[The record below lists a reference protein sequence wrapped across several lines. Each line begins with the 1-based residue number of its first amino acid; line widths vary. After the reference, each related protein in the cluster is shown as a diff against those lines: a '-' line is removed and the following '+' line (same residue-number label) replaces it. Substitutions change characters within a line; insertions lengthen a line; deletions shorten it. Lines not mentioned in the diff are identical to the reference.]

1 MPARSDSRKPKAR
14 QRGVRLWQGH
24 RLQVVDAV
32 RQTALIDRES
42 TPRKRAIVIS
52 LASVAT

>member
-1 MPARSDSRKPKAR
+1 MPARSDSRKRKAR
-14 QRGVRLWQGH
+14 PQVVKGKLGH

-42 TPRKRAIVIS
+42 TFHTRSTVIS
-52 LASVAT
+52 LVSVAV